1 MHSNTTSPQAQNHIL
16 RRTDFDTQLTQQ
28 VMERVLKQT
37 IALVA
42 DLERKTPWRDQLGP
56 DDRLH
61 TAIVKTLDG
70 TRKWD
75 PDRVNLGGHLFGV
88 VSSDIT
94 SELKHSERYRHLSW
108 EDDEHQDLD
117 ALREEA
123 EVTLARDAEPANNVG
138 PPVELRPAWAL
149 ALYALKQAAN
159 DEREVLAIIE
169 AYRFGAFTKREV
181 MGLAKLKSR
190 AYDRAYARLID
201 LADTIDEGQRDFILR
216 AIA

>member
-1 MHSNTTSPQAQNHIL
+1 MKSNTTSPQAPNYIL

-28 VMERVLKQT
+28 VMERVIKQT
-37 IALVA
+37 IALIAQV
-42 DLERKTPWRDQLGP
+42 ERKTPWRDQLGP
-56 DDRLH
+56 DDRLQ

-94 SELKHSERYRHLSW
+94 SELKHSKRFRHLSL
-108 EDDEHQDLD
+108 DDSGQNVDGLLEETED
-117 ALREEA
+117 ALARSTDPA
-123 EVTLARDAEPANNVG
+123 ITVTGE
-138 PPVELRPAWAL
+138 PVEPRTAWAL
-149 ALYALKQAAN
+149 ALHQLKLAAR
-159 DEREVLAIIE
+159 DDREVLAIIE
-169 AYRFGAFTKREV
+169 AYRFGALTKRQV

-190 AYDRAYARLID
+190 AYDAAYARLVELAANID
-201 LADTIDEGQRDFILR
+201 DKYQDFIRR